1 MSSLT
6 MTRLPW
12 FAAALGC
19 AASLAGAPLAAQT
32 VARIS
37 LAGGQATDSRGITSG
52 AFIVAPSLT
61 IAPSSRASL
70 TLGASGTRFVT
81 GGWSLAGSG
90 AISARVPIGPILGVA
105 LDGGGTVLG
114 TSYHAASAEVNAVPS
129 LTAKLGLVTLF
140 AGAHAGAARVTTSAL
155 PAGPFGAPVASTAQR
170 TSAGPV
176 FGAQLAL
183 APSRAAGLAIGYRE
197 QHDRVAGSAVSDRVG
212 SISVLA
218 GGLTLEGAVGARQAA
233 DERATIAS
241 IRAELAISPLL
252 AVEGGAE
259 RYPSDRLTGVSGG
272 RALHGGLVLRFGAS
286 RRPAE
291 ARGVGSV
298 PRGATRLAISAPDAS
313 TVELAG
319 DWNGWHPAPATR
331 APNGVWYADV
341 ALPPGTYRYAFRVD
355 GHWRAPDRSAS
366 DDGPIGPG
374 AVLVVASQ
382 SK

>member
-1 MSSLT
+1 
-6 MTRLPW
+6 MTRLPL

-19 AASLAGAPLAAQT
+19 AASLAGRPLPAQT

-52 AFIVAPSLT
+52 ALIVAPSLT
-61 IAPSSRASL
+61 VAPTLRASL

-90 AISARVPIGPILGVA
+90 AISARVPVGPILGLA

-129 LTAKLGLVTLF
+129 LTARLGLVTLF
-140 AGAHAGAARVTTSAL
+140 AGAHAGAARITTSAL
-155 PAGPFGAPVASTAQR
+155 PAGPFATPAASTAER
-170 TSAGPV
+170 TIAGSV
-176 FGAQLAL
+176 FGARLAV
-183 APSRAAGLAIGYRE
+183 APEPAAGLAIGYRE
-197 QHDRVAGSAVSDRVG
+197 QHDRVAGIAVTDRVG

-218 GGLTLEGAVGARQAA
+218 GGLTLEGAVGARRAA

-241 IRAELAISPLL
+241 IRAEIAISPLL
-252 AVEGGAE
+252 AIEGGAE
-259 RYPSDRLTGVSGG
+259 RYPSDRLTGVCGG
-272 RALHGGLVLRFGAS
+272 RALHGGLVLRFGGS

-313 TVELAG
+313 AVELAG

-331 APNGVWYADV
+331 APNGVWYADI
-341 ALPPGTYRYAFRVD
+341 ALSPGTYRYAFRVD
-355 GHWRAPDRSAS
+355 GRWRVPGGTAS
-366 DDGPIGPG
+366 DADGLIGPS
-374 AVLVVASQ
+374 ALVVVASQ
-382 SK
+382 PN